1 MTNSTIAAIA
11 SPPGMGAVALVRI
24 SGPEAAKV
32 VDKVFRGKSHH
43 DWIPRHQHFGA
54 VLDSKGAKVDD
65 VLLTY
70 FPSPASFTGE
80 DVIELGCHGGV
91 VVTKQVLN
99 AVLEAGAEPAEAGE
113 FSQRAFFNGRIDLTQ
128 AEAIMDLISAKT
140 ELAARAAQEQL
151 EGILGK
157 QIENLREALV
167 SATAHLEAYIDFPEE
182 DIAPDSAAKLF
193 KRFATI
199 EATLKSLLSTADQG
213 KILREGLKTV
223 IAGAPN
229 AGKSSLLNYLAR
241 EKVAITSEI
250 PGTTRDLVKA
260 SINLGGTVV
269 EFVDT
274 AGVRVNPE
282 NKIEEEGILRSKD
295 VIKKSNLTLLVKD
308 STDQQNFDIEVGAC
322 VTIMNKADLLSSYPE
337 EDGNIYFSCITG
349 EGLEG
354 LLNAIMRGLDIV
366 GGAETVYISRKR
378 HVLSLKKTGSLIEE
392 SVVSLREGQ
401 ALELVAENLRSA
413 HFALGEITRPMS
425 SDDLLGEI
433 FSEFCIGK

>member
-1 MTNSTIAAIA
+1 MDKKTIIA
-11 SPPGMGAVALVRI
+11 
-24 SGPEAAKV
+24 
-32 VDKVFRGKSHH
+32 
-43 DWIPRHQHFGA
+43 
-54 VLDSKGAKVDD
+54 
-65 VLLTY
+65 
-70 FPSPASFTGE
+70 PASAPGRGGVSVIRMSGGDAKKISERMCGPLEESGHLKRRTIRSSDGSLLDLGMVVLFESPNSYTGE
-80 DVIELGCHGGV
+80 DVVEFHCHGNPTIVRMV
-91 VVTKQVLN
+91 VDEALRLG
-99 AVLEAGAEPAEAGE
+99 AVLAEPGEFTKTAFLNDKIDLAQAESVADLINAQTESAVIAANSSLSGE
-113 FSQRAFFNGRIDLTQ
+113 FSKEINTLIDGIVKARVLV
-128 AEAIMDLISAKT
+128 EA
-140 ELAARAAQEQL
+140 
-151 EGILGK
+151 
-157 QIENLREALV
+157 N
-167 SATAHLEAYIDFPEE
+167 IDFPEE
-182 DIAPDSAAKLF
+182 DIDDKL
-193 KRFATI
+193 
-199 EATLKSLLSTADQG
+199 LKSVGSDLNEYCKDINKLVSLAEAG
-213 KILREGLKTV
+213 VRLREGYSV
-223 IAGAPN
+223 AIVGAPN

-282 NKIEEEGILRSKD
+282 NEIEEEGILRSKD
-295 VIKKSNLTLLVKD
+295 VIKKSSLTLLVKD

>member
-1 MTNSTIAAIA
+1 LDKKTIIA
-11 SPPGMGAVALVRI
+11 
-24 SGPEAAKV
+24 
-32 VDKVFRGKSHH
+32 
-43 DWIPRHQHFGA
+43 
-54 VLDSKGAKVDD
+54 
-65 VLLTY
+65 
-70 FPSPASFTGE
+70 PASAPGRGGISVIRMSGDDAKKISERMCGPLEESGHLKRRTIRSSDGSLLDLGMVVLFESPNSYTGE
-80 DVIELGCHGGV
+80 DVVEFHCHGNPTIVRMV
-91 VVTKQVLN
+91 VDEALRLG
-99 AVLEAGAEPAEAGE
+99 AVLAEPGEFTKTAFLNDKIDLAQAESVADLINAQTESAVIAANSSLSGE
-113 FSQRAFFNGRIDLTQ
+113 FSKEINTLIDGIVKARVLV
-128 AEAIMDLISAKT
+128 EA
-140 ELAARAAQEQL
+140 
-151 EGILGK
+151 
-157 QIENLREALV
+157 N
-167 SATAHLEAYIDFPEE
+167 IDFPEE
-182 DIAPDSAAKLF
+182 DIDDKL
-193 KRFATI
+193 
-199 EATLKSLLSTADQG
+199 LKSVGSDLNQYCKDINGLVSLAEAG
-213 KILREGLKTV
+213 VRLREGYSV
-223 IAGAPN
+223 AIVGAPN